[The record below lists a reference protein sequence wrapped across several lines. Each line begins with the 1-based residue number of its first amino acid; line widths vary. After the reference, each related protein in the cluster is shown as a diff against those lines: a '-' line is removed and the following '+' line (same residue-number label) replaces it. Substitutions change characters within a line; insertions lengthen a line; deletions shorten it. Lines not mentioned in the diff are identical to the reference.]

1 MSKHVQKVRVPVRLS
16 QPNLDPRDGSFL
28 LLPRLESEDRPE
40 TIVDLLNSSLTVIP
54 FIVGEDDA
62 VLLVMRANIDWVAV
76 GDGVPPA
83 LIHPPGARGH
93 RQQRVQLRFVD
104 ESRVDAV
111 IEWSDEHGG
120 VRLSDFLNSGD
131 PFVAVRTG
139 FGTLLVNKL
148 RIRETLIVSEASS
161 AAAATDPRRFRAAS

>member
-16 QPNLDPRDGSFL
+16 QPNLDPRDGWFL

-40 TIVDLLNSSLTVIP
+40 TIIDLLNSSLTVIP
-54 FIVGEDDA
+54 FIVGDDGA
-62 VLLVMRANIDWVAV
+62 VLLVMRANIDWVSV
-76 GDGVPPA
+76 GDGVSPS
-83 LIHPPGARGH
+83 LIHPAGVRAH
-93 RQQRVQLRFVD
+93 HQQRVQLRFID

-111 IEWSDEHGG
+111 IEWRDERGG
-120 VRLSDFLNSGD
+120 TRLSDFLNFGD

-148 RIRETLIVSEASS
+148 RIRETRIVSET
-161 AAAATDPRRFRAAS
+161 AAATDKDSQRFRAAS

>member
-16 QPNLDPRDGSFL
+16 QPNLDPRDGWFL
-28 LLPRLESEDRPE
+28 LLPRLEREDRPE
-40 TIVDLLNSSLTVIP
+40 TIVDLLNSSLSVIP

-76 GDGVPPA
+76 GDGVSPT
-83 LIHPPGARGH
+83 LIHPPGARVH
-93 RQQRVQLRFVD
+93 HQQRVQLRFID
-104 ESRVDAV
+104 ESRVDAI
-111 IEWSDEHGG
+111 IEWRDDHGG

-131 PFVAVRTG
+131 PFVAARTG

-148 RIRETLIVSEASS
+148 RIREARIVAGAS
-161 AAAATDPRRFRAAS
+161 AASDADSQRFRAAS